1 MNKDKNIK
9 MFDDKGNH
17 TLPYFKQ
24 EVKRMFG
31 KVDRYLKSKNKKYNK
46 PRDRVPFRLK
56 MRDFVFKERGF
67 GGDILFWYIVN
78 SIFNRPFNEVHTI
91 IVNKLVYAIHIIYGY
106 ASYGTLPVSIIQN
119 KRYDGLLAKD
129 RGHITTMLKIFLNKA
144 FSSKIWN
151 SVLKELYKEDR
162 LTEDEL
168 KTLSSRISKITK
180 NGKSLEEVIPAD
192 IFDDFMEQ
200 PLMIEVAVE
209 SLQNHLVEI
218 KKINNVQNKWTDHQ
232 ITLLDVQNKIQFT
245 DSIDDNRLDEIYSLI
260 TSKATD
266 NVKELFRGNKTLLSS
281 TKRWAKSRVNF
292 EEESLYL
299 WLTVMILRKSEL
311 EERRRYHMF
320 NGSKSHLKKA
330 YQKIVLMSD
339 DDIQK
344 EINFL
349 LSVSKAETLL
359 ENFLTKV
366 NTEIKEQREAK
377 EDIRLTN
384 IEDLRATEKI
394 GAGLSTALCVREI
407 MEELNLRIDNDGD
420 VQEITDEVYRA
431 KMERLDDATLF
442 EKLRVANGT
451 LAWRAELFYIP
462 IRNQIIQDR
471 QNQDS
476 ESVIKRNHWTLFSE
490 QTKTSLLPVFEIFGR
505 KKNNVFQSVTIDKV
519 NRTGFDLGHK
529 ITNLMSLD
537 NTFLSEPLDNKLNG
551 ANNIDDMVEYADK
564 YESDLEDWVKSNG
577 GRNSLSNKDYDCYRN
592 TLTYID
598 YMRGI

>member
-1 MNKDKNIK
+1 M
-9 MFDDKGNH
+9 
-17 TLPYFKQ
+17 
-24 EVKRMFG
+24 
-31 KVDRYLKSKNKKYNK
+31 
-46 PRDRVPFRLK
+46 
-56 MRDFVFKERGF
+56 
-67 GGDILFWYIVN
+67 
-78 SIFNRPFNEVHTI
+78 
-91 IVNKLVYAIHIIYGY
+91 
-106 ASYGTLPVSIIQN
+106 
-119 KRYDGLLAKD
+119 
-129 RGHITTMLKIFLNKA
+129 
-144 FSSKIWN
+144 
-151 SVLKELYKEDR
+151 
-162 LTEDEL
+162 
-168 KTLSSRISKITK
+168 
-180 NGKSLEEVIPAD
+180 
-192 IFDDFMEQ
+192 
-200 PLMIEVAVE
+200 
-209 SLQNHLVEI
+209 
-218 KKINNVQNKWTDHQ
+218 
-232 ITLLDVQNKIQFT
+232 DVQKKIQFT

-266 NVKELFRGNKTLLSS
+266 YVKELFRGDKTFLSS

-299 WLTVMILRKSEL
+299 WLTVMTLRKSEL

-320 NGSKSHLKKA
+320 NGSISHLKKA
-330 YQKIVLMSD
+330 YEKIVLMSD
-339 DDIQK
+339 EDIQK

-349 LSVSKAETLL
+349 VSVSKSETLL

-366 NTEIKEQREAK
+366 NTEIKDQKEANPK
-377 EDIRLTN
+377 VRLTN

-431 KMERLDDATLF
+431 KMERLDNATLF
-442 EKLRVANGT
+442 EELREANGT

-462 IRNQIIQDR
+462 IRKQVIEDR

-476 ESVIKRNHWTLFSE
+476 EIVIKRNHWITFDE
-490 QTKTSLLPVFEIFGR
+490 QTKTSLTSVFEMFGR
-505 KKNNVFQSVTIDKV
+505 KKNNVFQPVIIDKV

-529 ITNLMSLD
+529 ITNLMSYE

-551 ANNIDDMVEYADK
+551 ANNIDDMVKYADK

-577 GRNSLSNKDYDCYRN
+577 GRNSLSTEDFIRYRN

>member
-1 MNKDKNIK
+1 M
-9 MFDDKGNH
+9 
-17 TLPYFKQ
+17 
-24 EVKRMFG
+24 
-31 KVDRYLKSKNKKYNK
+31 
-46 PRDRVPFRLK
+46 
-56 MRDFVFKERGF
+56 
-67 GGDILFWYIVN
+67 
-78 SIFNRPFNEVHTI
+78 
-91 IVNKLVYAIHIIYGY
+91 
-106 ASYGTLPVSIIQN
+106 
-119 KRYDGLLAKD
+119 
-129 RGHITTMLKIFLNKA
+129 
-144 FSSKIWN
+144 
-151 SVLKELYKEDR
+151 
-162 LTEDEL
+162 
-168 KTLSSRISKITK
+168 SSRISKITK

-192 IFDDFMEQ
+192 IFDNFMEQ

-232 ITLLDVQNKIQFT
+232 ITLLDVQKKIQFT

-266 NVKELFRGNKTLLSS
+266 YVKKLFRGNKTLLSS

-299 WLTVMILRKSEL
+299 WLTVMTLRKSEL

-320 NGSKSHLKKA
+320 NGSISHLKKA
-330 YQKIVLMSD
+330 YEKIVLMSD

-349 LSVSKAETLL
+349 LSVSKSETLL

-366 NTEIKEQREAK
+366 NTEIKDQKEAK

-431 KMERLDDATLF
+431 KMERLDNATLF
-442 EKLRVANGT
+442 EKLRVAKGT

-462 IRNQIIQDR
+462 IRKQVIEDR

-476 ESVIKRNHWTLFSE
+476 EIVIKRNHWITFDE
-490 QTKTSLLPVFEIFGR
+490 QTKTSLTSVFEMFGR

-529 ITNLMSLD
+529 ITNLMSQE

-564 YESDLEDWVKSNG
+564 YESDLEAYVTENG

>member
-1 MNKDKNIK
+1 M
-9 MFDDKGNH
+9 
-17 TLPYFKQ
+17 
-24 EVKRMFG
+24 
-31 KVDRYLKSKNKKYNK
+31 
-46 PRDRVPFRLK
+46 
-56 MRDFVFKERGF
+56 
-67 GGDILFWYIVN
+67 
-78 SIFNRPFNEVHTI
+78 
-91 IVNKLVYAIHIIYGY
+91 
-106 ASYGTLPVSIIQN
+106 
-119 KRYDGLLAKD
+119 
-129 RGHITTMLKIFLNKA
+129 
-144 FSSKIWN
+144 
-151 SVLKELYKEDR
+151 
-162 LTEDEL
+162 
-168 KTLSSRISKITK
+168 
-180 NGKSLEEVIPAD
+180 
-192 IFDDFMEQ
+192 
-200 PLMIEVAVE
+200 
-209 SLQNHLVEI
+209 
-218 KKINNVQNKWTDHQ
+218 
-232 ITLLDVQNKIQFT
+232 
-245 DSIDDNRLDEIYSLI
+245 
-260 TSKATD
+260 
-266 NVKELFRGNKTLLSS
+266 
-281 TKRWAKSRVNF
+281 
-292 EEESLYL
+292 
-299 WLTVMILRKSEL
+299 
-311 EERRRYHMF
+311 
-320 NGSKSHLKKA
+320 
-330 YQKIVLMSD
+330 
-339 DDIQK
+339 
-344 EINFL
+344 
-349 LSVSKAETLL
+349 SKAETLL